1 MLPFGTDQ
9 KSNPVGF
16 PLIESTM
23 LFGSL
28 PGAGKTASL
37 RCVVLGCALDPTVEM
52 HVWELKG
59 SGDLESLER
68 IGYLDA
74 RDSDAVLAKPHA
86 AREAAGLLTGQ
97 AADHTGPSTTAT
109 PARWWRTP
117 PRGPVQSREPARH
130 RGRRTG
136 SATRSR

>member
-9 KSNPVGF
+9 RSNPVGI

-68 IGYLDA
+68 IGHLDA

-86 AREAAGLLTGQ
+86 AREAAG
-97 AADHTGPSTTAT
+97 AA
-109 PARWWRTP
+109 
-117 PRGPVQSREPARH
+117 
-130 RGRRTG
+130 RRTG
-136 SATRSR
+136 RRPHRSFDHSHTRSVVANTAPRSCPITRAGSSSRPAHR